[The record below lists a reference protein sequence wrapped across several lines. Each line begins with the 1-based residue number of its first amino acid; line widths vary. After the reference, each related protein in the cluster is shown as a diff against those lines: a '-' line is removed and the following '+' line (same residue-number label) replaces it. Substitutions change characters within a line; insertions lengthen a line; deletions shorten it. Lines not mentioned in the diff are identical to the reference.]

1 VSGGHAHGLFFHA
14 HSRVHR
20 LPPQCKVV
28 GAFAFVVAVVATPRE
43 AIYAFVVYS
52 LLLLLWARA
61 ARVPPAFVARKL
73 IIELPFLLFAA
84 FLPVLGGGDRIDVL
98 GTSLSVDGL
107 WAAWNILAKA
117 TIGAITTV
125 LLAATTPVAEILQGL
140 ERLRAPRSFI
150 AIAHFMV
157 RYGDLIAGEMRRMK
171 VARESRG
178 YEPRGI
184 WQARAIAASLG
195 SLFIRSYERGERV
208 YLAMVSRGYSG
219 ALQAVEVIPP
229 TARNWAEALALPA
242 AAAGVAIASWV
253 LS

>member
-14 HSRVHR
+14 HSRIHR

-43 AIYAFVVYS
+43 AIYAFAVYS
-52 LLLLLWARA
+52 LLLLMVAHA

-84 FLPVLGGGDRIDVL
+84 FLPVLGAGDRIDVL
-98 GTSLSVDGL
+98 GVSLSVDGL
-107 WAAWNILAKA
+107 WAAWNIVAKA
-117 TIGAITTV
+117 TIGAGTTI

-140 ERLRAPRSFI
+140 ERLRVPRVFV

-184 WQARAIAASLG
+184 WQARAIAVSLG

-219 ALQAVEVIPP
+219 ALLVIEAVVPS
-229 TARNWAEALALPA
+229 ARDWALALALPGV
-242 AAAGVAIASWV
+242 AAGVAISAWA